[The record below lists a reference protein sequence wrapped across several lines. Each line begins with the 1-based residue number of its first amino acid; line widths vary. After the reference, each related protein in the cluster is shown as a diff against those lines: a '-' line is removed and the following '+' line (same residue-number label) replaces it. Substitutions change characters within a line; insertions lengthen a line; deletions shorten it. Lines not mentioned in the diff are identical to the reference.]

1 MKTTTTFRVL
11 GFALVCGLAGCVDE
25 GADKKK
31 AREATKTSEV
41 TEVAPPLPDTKKVK
55 VGTNVS
61 LEIQGERRRVLVEA
75 YVCLRQGQ
83 LEQFLTRKR
92 TKEHEAILAADVD
105 ARDIHTALLLAGAEA
120 GKPVQFQ
127 PYQPASGSVIKIQ
140 LQYEDQGKKV
150 EVPARRWMRDSQSK
164 KEFNQDW
171 VFAGSVM
178 IPDPIDAA
186 KKPFYAANDSDVICV
201 SNFDSAML
209 DLPIASSTDD
219 SNLSYEAYTERIP
232 PLETPVL
239 VILEPVAKKK

>member
-1 MKTTTTFRVL
+1 MKTSITFRVL
-11 GFALVCGLAGCVDE
+11 GFALVCGLAGCVEE
-25 GADKKK
+25 GALKKK
-31 AREATKTSEV
+31 SSEVTKTSD
-41 TEVAPPLPDTKKVK
+41 VAPPPAKKVK

-127 PYQPASGSVIKIQ
+127 PKYQPASGSVIKIQ
-140 LQYEDQGKKV
+140 LQYEDQGKRV
-150 EVPARRWMRDSQSK
+150 EIPAGRWMRDSQRK

-178 IPDPIDAA
+178 IPDPFDAA
-186 KKPFYAANDSDVICV
+186 KKPFYAANDGDVICV

-209 DLPIASSTDD
+209 DLPIESSADNGD
-219 SNLSYEAYTERIP
+219 LSYEAYTERIP

-239 VILEPVAKKK
+239 VILEPVVKKK